1 MRTLQLVLCPLL
13 AGLLLAATP
22 AAHADDKPEKRRIT
36 VSATGDVDVVPD
48 VARITSGVTTEAA
61 TAKAALAQNSTT
73 MQKVVAALK
82 ASGIDAK
89 DIQTSSLRVE
99 PRYTR
104 PREGEP
110 AQIDGYR
117 VTNQVQVV
125 VRDLDKIGDILD
137 QLVSLGAN
145 DTGGLSFEAS
155 QAETLRDDARK
166 EAVANAR
173 RRAELYAKAAGVE
186 LGEVLSIDEG
196 GGEAPQP
203 VMQMARA
210 MKSSVPVE
218 RGTQTLSANVTITW
232 ALK

>member
-1 MRTLQLVLCPLL
+1 MRILPLVLSPLL

-22 AAHADDKPEKRRIT
+22 AAYADDDKPEKRRLT
-36 VSATGDVDVVPD
+36 VSA
-48 VARITSGVTTEAA
+48 TEAA
-61 TAKAALAQNSTT
+61 TAKAALTQNSAA
-73 MQKVVAALK
+73 MQKIVDALK
-82 ASGIDAK
+82 ASGVDAK

-104 PREGEP
+104 PKEGESP
-110 AQIDGYR
+110 QIDGYR
-117 VTNQVQVV
+117 VTNQVQLVA
-125 VRDLDKIGDILD
+125 RNLDRIGDILD

-145 DTGGLSFEAS
+145 ETGGLSFEATK
-155 QAETLRDDARK
+155 AETLRDDARK

-196 GGEAPQP
+196 GGGDAPQP
-203 VMQMARA
+203 MMHMARA

>member
-1 MRTLQLVLCPLL
+1 
-13 AGLLLAATP
+13 
-22 AAHADDKPEKRRIT
+22 
-36 VSATGDVDVVPD
+36 
-48 VARITSGVTTEAA
+48 
-61 TAKAALAQNSTT
+61 

-104 PREGEP
+104 PKEGEA

-117 VTNQVQVV
+117 VINQVQIVA
-125 VRDLDKIGDILD
+125 RNLDRLGDILD

-203 VMQMARA
+203 VMHMARA

-232 ALK
+232 ELK